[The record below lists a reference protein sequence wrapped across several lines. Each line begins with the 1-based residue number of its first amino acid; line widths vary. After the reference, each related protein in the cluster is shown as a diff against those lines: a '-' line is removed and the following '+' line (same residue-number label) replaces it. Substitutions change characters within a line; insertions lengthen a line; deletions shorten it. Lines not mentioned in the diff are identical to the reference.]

1 MQINPILIKEMKIR
15 ARIVRIPIFVM
26 VYNVVLAFV
35 GIFMLIFS
43 TDMFGIY
50 GYINYQSMN
59 DLFAGV
65 GIMQCMVTILVTLI
79 VAAGGIAG
87 EREKGTLD
95 MLFMTPVSTL
105 ELVNGKL
112 FSAVLTGCL
121 FTFSGLPILALGT
134 IYGGTDLWDVVF
146 LQVMNIVLSFFT
158 AGIGLL
164 CSSISKK
171 TSVSVAF
178 ALTLEIAFV
187 VAPVVILNC
196 IDAFTNSSYRYGSAS
211 TAMIVLAI
219 VLHVFN
225 PISPMIQFYDR
236 IVGTNLLMETF
247 EYSYGIG
254 RESIF
259 YQFLNQYFV
268 DACIVVQLCMAVLCI
283 FIISKVL
290 KRGRNLN

>member
-105 ELVNGKL
+105 ELVNG
-112 FSAVLTGCL
+112 
-121 FTFSGLPILALGT
+121 
-134 IYGGTDLWDVVF
+134 
-146 LQVMNIVLSFFT
+146 
-158 AGIGLL
+158 
-164 CSSISKK
+164 
-171 TSVSVAF
+171 
-178 ALTLEIAFV
+178 
-187 VAPVVILNC
+187 
-196 IDAFTNSSYRYGSAS
+196 
-211 TAMIVLAI
+211 
-219 VLHVFN
+219 
-225 PISPMIQFYDR
+225 
-236 IVGTNLLMETF
+236 
-247 EYSYGIG
+247 
-254 RESIF
+254 
-259 YQFLNQYFV
+259 
-268 DACIVVQLCMAVLCI
+268 
-283 FIISKVL
+283 
-290 KRGRNLN
+290 